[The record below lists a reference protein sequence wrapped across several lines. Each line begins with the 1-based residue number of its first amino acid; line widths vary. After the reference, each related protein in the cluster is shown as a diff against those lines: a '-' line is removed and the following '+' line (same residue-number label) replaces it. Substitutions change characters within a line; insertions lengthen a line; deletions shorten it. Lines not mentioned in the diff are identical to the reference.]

1 MAGQNFRTF
10 FQFPSLNSVQWYPGH
25 MAKGMHKM
33 QAVLV
38 RCDCVLEVRD
48 ARIPFSSR
56 NEKFSRILAGRP
68 RVLIL
73 NKADL
78 SAKNTRKQI
87 VERLGKHEIIFTNSA
102 KQYHPSI
109 RQIIPAALRSMNE
122 HGISSDNK
130 KGFFRIMVIGL
141 PNVGKSSV
149 INAIRRIRKNKGNA
163 AHVGGVPGITR
174 AVQTNI
180 EVCSNPKTFLVD
192 TPGIMPTYVRD
203 VEVGFK
209 LALVGT
215 IKDHLIGEEY
225 IADYLLFTLNRQK
238 QFSYVEYF
246 GLDDCTDDIDQ
257 LLVHIGH
264 KMGALRKGGVL
275 DLKQAA
281 TRFLTK
287 FRHGHLGTI
296 LLDKI
301 HKTT

>member
-78 SAKNTRKQI
+78 SAKNTRK
-87 VERLGKHEIIFTNSA
+87 
-102 KQYHPSI
+102 
-109 RQIIPAALRSMNE
+109 IIPAALRSMNE

-215 IKDHLIGEEY
+215 IKDHLIGEEH